1 MRVFNSNFSFRKYSK
16 MRSFGSGPCGL
27 PPYGVIKRS
36 KGLSAARHLAH
47 VFAVRLASDD
57 DDMASRRCTRLMMA
71 ACPRLHTRGTRP
83 SLFCW

>member
-1 MRVFNSNFSFRKYSK
+1 MIHEAYKMRVFNSNFSFRKYSK

-57 DDMASRRCTRLMMA
+57 DDIWPHGDVLA
-71 ACPRLHTRGTRP
+71 
-83 SLFCW
+83 